1 MTSNRADQV
10 QRLPLPALR
19 IAIAILIALASF
31 LAAAPASAQD
41 PAPFRAIGTLNVT
54 QSRPAAGGTIC
65 VGDRVRFEA
74 EVRWDLDFMLA
85 GNVLGNSLTGLTYT
99 AFYDNQLG
107 TVSPASVTARWPRR
121 AANFVFTAQ
130 RPGTGAI
137 VFETIVN
144 RDTIFGVE
152 VGGRRL
158 VTTVPIRVEDC
169 AYRVTTISRW
179 AVPGEANIVIRA
191 HMANAGLAYD
201 DTGRLTG
208 TGTMQWE
215 ITAGRVGDCTGTV
228 TAFNSAVELAGDV
241 DGDFLIL
248 DLEYESALGR
258 IMVFCG
264 FGGPVPIE
272 LLPATLTLPI
282 PIQGAGL
289 QTPHQ
294 LLRPEPQAGE
304 TTILV
309 TRSVPR

>member
-1 MTSNRADQV
+1 MTSNVRH
-10 QRLPLPALR
+10 LPFPSLSA
-19 IAIAILIALASF
+19 AIGILIALAAF
-31 LAAAPASAQD
+31 FAAVAPAPASAQD
-41 PAPFRAIGTLNVT
+41 PAPFRAIGTLTVT

-74 EVRWDLDFMLA
+74 HVRWDLDFLLA

-121 AANFVFTAQ
+121 TAIFVFTAQ

-144 RDTIFGVE
+144 RDSIFGVE

-158 VTTVPIRVEDC
+158 VTTAPIRVEDC

-179 AVPGEANIVIRA
+179 TVPGEANIVIRA
-191 HMANAGLAYD
+191 HMADAGLAYD

-208 TGTMQWE
+208 TGTVQWE
-215 ITAGRVGDCTGTV
+215 ITAGRVGDCTGNV
-228 TAFNSAVELAGDV
+228 TAFNSNVELTGDV
-241 DGDFLIL
+241 DGDNLLL
-248 DLEYESALGR
+248 DLAYDSALGR
-258 IMVFCG
+258 ITVFCG
-264 FGGPVPIE
+264 FGGPVPVE
-272 LLPATLTLPI
+272 LLPATLTLPV
-282 PIQGAGL
+282 PILGGGL
-289 QTPHQ
+289 RTPHQ
-294 LLRPEPQAGE
+294 LLRPEPQGGE